1 MKRKTMLE
9 LHDLMFAASPER
21 LNWLPFTGTCLF
33 ADQPSDG
40 IPSGGVDKPV
50 RFPSAELDK
59 ALDSMV
65 DMGVDCE
72 WPDEDDGDDHDEFG
86 RKTSCGPEEAFSGHD
101 DRFKIGVV
109 KTSVLEGNEMV
120 ISGGLWSNDFSD
132 ICDMYRNAKASLG
145 FSVEVYFNIVDQ
157 GEYYDA
163 VDIEFTGVAILFS
176 DLAAFKDTYI
186 AAKRGGDK
194 EMTKEEMK
202 ELLDANF
209 KAQQEAIE
217 GLTKQLENV
226 ALGFAE
232 DRAARKEAEEK
243 AQAELAAAEEAAKL
257 EEQKKADEAAKA
269 AAELAAKQQ
278 ETEAQRKSLEAGA
291 FASRF
296 GTDEANAIVN
306 NANLTP
312 SQKFQALIKDK
323 I

>member
-1 MKRKTMLE
+1 MLE

-50 RFPSAELDK
+50 RFPSAEIDK

-72 WPDEDDGDDHDEFG
+72 WPDDFWD
-86 RKTSCGPEEAFSGHD
+86 GPEEAFSGHD

-145 FSVEVYFNIVDQ
+145 FSVEVYFNLVDQ

-243 AQAELAAAEEAAKL
+243 AQAELAAAAEAAKL

>member
-1 MKRKTMLE
+1 MLE

-72 WPDEDDGDDHDEFG
+72 WPDEFWD
-86 RKTSCGPEEAFSGHD
+86 GPEEAFSGHD

-109 KTSVLEGNEMV
+109 KTSVLKDNEMV

-145 FSVEVYFNIVDQ
+145 FSVEVYFNLVDQ

-243 AQAELAAAEEAAKL
+243 AQAELAAAAEAAKL

>member
-9 LHDLMFAASPER
+9 LHDLMFAANQER

-72 WPDEDDGDDHDEFG
+72 WPEEFWD
-86 RKTSCGPEEAFSGHD
+86 GPEEAFSGHD

-109 KTSVLEGNEMV
+109 KTSVRKDNEMV
-120 ISGGLWSNDFSD
+120 ISGGLWGNDFSD

-145 FSVEVYFNIVDQ
+145 FSVEVYFNLVDQ

-194 EMTKEEMK
+194 KMTKEEMK
-202 ELLDANF
+202 ELLEANF

-243 AQAELAAAEEAAKL
+243 AQAELAAAAEAAKL

-296 GTDEANAIVN
+296 GTDEANAIVS

>member
-1 MKRKTMLE
+1 MLE

-72 WPDEDDGDDHDEFG
+72 WPDEFWD
-86 RKTSCGPEEAFSGHD
+86 GPEEAFSGHD

-109 KTSVLEGNEMV
+109 KTSVLKDNEMV

-145 FSVEVYFNIVDQ
+145 FSVEVYFNLVDQ

-194 EMTKEEMK
+194 KMTKEEMK

-243 AQAELAAAEEAAKL
+243 AQAELAAAAEAAKL

>member
-1 MKRKTMLE
+1 MLE
-9 LHDLMFAASPER
+9 LHDPMFAASPER

-72 WPDEDDGDDHDEFG
+72 WPDEDGSDDHDEFG

-109 KTSVLEGNEMV
+109 KTSVLKDNEMV

-145 FSVEVYFNIVDQ
+145 FSVEVYFNLVDQ

-194 EMTKEEMK
+194 KMTKEEMK

-243 AQAELAAAEEAAKL
+243 AQAELAAAAEAAKL

-296 GTDEANAIVN
+296 KADEADAIVN
-306 NANLTP
+306 NTNLTP

>member
-50 RFPSAELDK
+50 RFTSAELDK

-72 WPDEDDGDDHDEFG
+72 WPDGCWD
-86 RKTSCGPEEAFSGHD
+86 RPEEAFSGHD

-109 KTSVLEGNEMV
+109 KTSVLKGNEMV

-145 FSVEVYFNIVDQ
+145 FSVEVYFNLVDQ

-243 AQAELAAAEEAAKL
+243 AQAELAAAAEAAKL

>member
-9 LHDLMFAASPER
+9 LHDLMFAANQER

-72 WPDEDDGDDHDEFG
+72 WPEEFWD
-86 RKTSCGPEEAFSGHD
+86 GPEEAFSGHD

-109 KTSVLEGNEMV
+109 KTSVRKDNEMV

-145 FSVEVYFNIVDQ
+145 FSVEVYFNLVDQ

-194 EMTKEEMK
+194 KMTKEEMK
-202 ELLDANF
+202 ELLEANF
-209 KAQQEAIE
+209 KAQQEAID

-226 ALGFAE
+226 AMGFAE

-243 AQAELAAAEEAAKL
+243 AQAELAAAAEAAKL

-296 GTDEANAIVN
+296 ETDEANTIVN
-306 NANLTP
+306 NVNLTP

>member
-72 WPDEDDGDDHDEFG
+72 WPDENDGDDHDEFG

-145 FSVEVYFNIVDQ
+145 FSVEVYFNLVDQ

>member
-72 WPDEDDGDDHDEFG
+72 WPDDFWD
-86 RKTSCGPEEAFSGHD
+86 GPEEAFSGHD

-109 KTSVLEGNEMV
+109 KTSVLKDNEMV

-145 FSVEVYFNIVDQ
+145 FSVEVYFNLVDQ

-194 EMTKEEMK
+194 KMTKEEMK

-243 AQAELAAAEEAAKL
+243 AQAELAAAAEAAKL

>member
-109 KTSVLEGNEMV
+109 KTSVRKDNEMV

>member
-1 MKRKTMLE
+1 
-9 LHDLMFAASPER
+9 
-21 LNWLPFTGTCLF
+21 
-33 ADQPSDG
+33 
-40 IPSGGVDKPV
+40 
-50 RFPSAELDK
+50 
-59 ALDSMV
+59 
-65 DMGVDCE
+65 
-72 WPDEDDGDDHDEFG
+72 
-86 RKTSCGPEEAFSGHD
+86 
-101 DRFKIGVV
+101 
-109 KTSVLEGNEMV
+109 MV

-145 FSVEVYFNIVDQ
+145 FSVEVYFNLVDQ

-243 AQAELAAAEEAAKL
+243 AQAELAAAAEAAKL